1 MIRDKDGKPG
11 LRFETAAS
19 VTLRDTIAKHMQV
32 FAEAI
37 RTDRTVGQDV
47 IAVYIDGLAGAVALV
62 VRGPYGT
69 GRLDVTESTI
79 KKLQEAIT
87 RDLAHLAGIITVK

>member
-11 LRFETAAS
+11 LRFESAA
-19 VTLRDTIAKHMQV
+19 THLLRESIQNHMAV

-47 IAVYIDGLAGAVALV
+47 IAAYIDGLAGAVALV

-79 KKLQEAIT
+79 KKLQDAIT